1 MTGVRPNRARQV
13 AEIADDV
20 DVGAKFPRLY
30 QRALRLTHAGG
41 CCEAWN
47 NFVDQPWR
55 IMSIGM
61 RDWAHEF

>member
-1 MTGVRPNRARQV
+1 MTGVRPNRVLQV

-41 CCEAWN
+41 CCEVWN
-47 NFVDQPWR
+47 NLVDQPWR